1 MMSNQDVVVM
11 LDFKGNLTTAK
22 SDARNRHVIYGQSL
36 KNLSKGSPLRLVVIS
51 RGNLSKSDNSDSID
65 FHEIKCA
72 KIDFLRFIVF
82 GIGVIRRNG
91 YLTRVVVSSDPWES
105 FFIGKFFQI
114 IIKPKPKLQ
123 LQVHAD
129 ISDNKWRSANL
140 ANLLRSILQRYTFN
154 HCDQIRVVSRNLQVY
169 INSISQNK
177 NIVTVPIPIIIPQK
191 EIKKS
196 PVKTKLL
203 RIGFFGRIQKDRGT
217 DVLFSLVSK
226 LNCERKDFELFIAG
240 KGSEESEL
248 RRNLQKTIGERRSH
262 FLGHLSQT
270 EVWESLSDLDVYLSL
285 APAES
290 YGLGMREAIISGVP
304 VIAVNSNGAID
315 AKNIFGEQ
323 KVKLIDPSIS
333 GASLSKVIDEVL
345 ANGSDPGFSQEMR
358 EQNLTHVDTLV
369 KSWFDLARSSE
380 GKEI

>member
-1 MMSNQDVVVM
+1 MSNQNVVMM
-11 LDFKGNLTTAK
+11 LDFKGNLTSAQ
-22 SDARNRHVIYGQSL
+22 SDARNRHIIYGQRL
-36 KNLSKGSPLRLVVIS
+36 KNLSKETPLKFVVIS
-51 RGNLSKSDNSDSID
+51 KGDLSNSYSSDLID
-65 FHEIKCA
+65 FHEIKCS
-72 KIDFLRFIVF
+72 KIDFFRFIF
-82 GIGVIRRNG
+82 LGNGIIRKNE
-91 YLTRVVVSSDPWES
+91 YLIKVVVCGDPWES
-105 FFIGKFFQI
+105 FLIGKFFQMI
-114 IIKPKPKLQ
+114 IRPKPKLQ

-129 ISDNKWRSANL
+129 ISDNKWRSGNL

-177 NIVTVPIPIIIPQK
+177 NIVNVPIPILIPQK
-191 EIKKS
+191 KIKKS
-196 PVKTKLL
+196 PVKTKLV

-217 DVLFSLVSK
+217 DALFSLVSK
-226 LNCERKDFELFIAG
+226 LNSEREDFELFIAG

-248 RRNLQKTIGERRSH
+248 RRNLQKTIGERSH
-262 FLGHLSQT
+262 FLGHLSQA

-315 AKNIFGEQ
+315 AKNIYGEH

-333 GASLSKVIDEVL
+333 GASFSKLIDEVL
-345 ANGSDPGFSQEMR
+345 ANRSDASFSLETR
-358 EQNLTHVDTLV
+358 EENLTYVHALV
-369 KSWFDLARSSE
+369 KSWIDLARSSE
-380 GKEI
+380 AKEL